1 MKIKLALLG
10 LCAWVTLLL
19 PMQAIGNKNN
29 GSIKRINVETIN
41 QSDIES
47 IQFMRE
53 EEKLAHDVYIF
64 YAEQYN
70 VPIFRNISRSEADH
84 QKAIMWLMNKYNIE
98 DLSKEKAGEFNNRE
112 LQQMYDELTQ
122 ATTLIDALKA
132 GALIE
137 EQDILDLE
145 NHLKKTDNTDVK
157 RVYTNLLRASENHLR
172 AFSRNLFRRG
182 VEYQPKIL
190 NLQRYSDI
198 VK

>member
-70 VPIFRNISRSEADH
+70 VPIFRNISRSEAAH

-112 LQQMYDELTQ
+112 LQRANPSHNPYRCT
-122 ATTLIDALKA
+122 KSRS
-132 GALIE
+132 
-137 EQDILDLE
+137 
-145 NHLKKTDNTDVK
+145 TD
-157 RVYTNLLRASENHLR
+157 
-172 AFSRNLFRRG
+172 
-182 VEYQPKIL
+182 
-190 NLQRYSDI
+190 
-198 VK
+198 